1 MSERMRLEE
10 LWTSMTDNELV
21 DLCMTCG
28 CVLTCDWY
36 KPGVDADKALKSLRK
51 SSSAVVQLPANFHW
65 VKYGT
70 FSISTM
76 ILFALSRADRNS
88 SWRISCSFPR
98 IIIKEFVDDD
108 FLDYGLVTT
117 SLESAY
123 DQLKFD
129 EQVNKMSLESLKDL
143 VFGIVRNCND
153 KTKEMRRTEILAS
166 SKEWN

>member
-1 MSERMRLEE
+1 
-10 LWTSMTDNELV
+10 MTDNELV
-21 DLCMTCG
+21 DLCVTCG
-28 CVLTCDWY
+28 LVLTCDY
-36 KPGVDADKALKSLRK
+36 FKPWLEINFKPSVDVDKALKSLRK
-51 SSSAVVQLPANFHW
+51 SSSATVQLPANFHW
-65 VKYGT
+65 CVGI
-70 FSISTM
+70 FFLSCV
-76 ILFALSRADRNS
+76 LFALLRVTGNS

-108 FLDYGLVTT
+108 FLDYGLMTT

-153 KTKEMRRTEILAS
+153 KTKELRRTEILAS

>member
-1 MSERMRLEE
+1 
-10 LWTSMTDNELV
+10 MTDNELV

-28 CVLTCDWY
+28 LVLTCDY
-36 KPGVDADKALKSLRK
+36 FKPGVDADKALKSLRK

-65 VKYGT
+65 CYAPCSMSSV
-70 FSISTM
+70 
-76 ILFALSRADRNS
+76 LFALLRVTGNS

-108 FLDYGLVTT
+108 FLDYGLMTT

-123 DQLKFD
+123 DQAKFD
-129 EQVNKMSLESLKDL
+129 EQVNRMSLESLKDL

-153 KTKEMRRTEILAS
+153 KTKESRRTEILAS

>member
-1 MSERMRLEE
+1 
-10 LWTSMTDNELV
+10 MTDNELV

-51 SSSAVVQLPANFHW
+51 SSSAIVQLPANFHW
-65 VKYGT
+65 LGGT
-70 FSISTM
+70 FSTSSV
-76 ILFALSRADRNS
+76 LFALLRITGNS
-88 SWRISCSFPR
+88 SWRISCSYPR

-108 FLDYGLVTT
+108 DFLDYGLMTT

-143 VFGIVRNCND
+143 VFGIVKECSA
-153 KTKEMRRTEILAS
+153 KTKESRRTEILAS
-166 SKEWN
+166 LKDWN

>member
-1 MSERMRLEE
+1 
-10 LWTSMTDNELV
+10 MTDNELV

-51 SSSAVVQLPANFHW
+51 SSSAIVQLPANFHW
-65 VKYGT
+65 LGGT
-70 FSISTM
+70 FSTSSV
-76 ILFALSRADRNS
+76 LFALLRITGNS
-88 SWRISCSFPR
+88 SWRIVSAYPR

-108 FLDYGLVTT
+108 DFLDYGLMTT

-143 VFGIVRNCND
+143 VFGIVKECSA
-153 KTKEMRRTEILAS
+153 KTKESRRSEILAT
-166 SKEWN
+166 SKDWN